1 MTDETSEQNLDRK
14 AKEAKEESGF
24 AKPFKEKSIKEEKI
38 NYEYLLVE
46 QEQTR
51 STLAIALLIC
61 FGVTILL
68 IFVMIWYYQ
77 HRIIDL
83 IKDSTNKELNFTSLE
98 KSFELSKEIITIVWT
113 SQAALLGSAL
123 GFYFGNRNN

>member
-1 MTDETSEQNLDRK
+1 M
-14 AKEAKEESGF
+14 
-24 AKPFKEKSIKEEKI
+24 
-38 NYEYLLVE
+38 
-46 QEQTR
+46 
-51 STLAIALLIC
+51 
-61 FGVTILL
+61 TILL
-68 IFVMIWYYQ
+68 IFVMIGYYQ
-77 HRIIDL
+77 HRIIDI

>member
-1 MTDETSEQNLDRK
+1 
-14 AKEAKEESGF
+14 
-24 AKPFKEKSIKEEKI
+24 
-38 NYEYLLVE
+38 
-46 QEQTR
+46 
-51 STLAIALLIC
+51 
-61 FGVTILL
+61 VTILL
-68 IFVMIWYYQ
+68 IFVMIGYYQ
-77 HRIIDL
+77 HRIIDI

>member
-14 AKEAKEESGF
+14 AKEESGF
-24 AKPFKEKSIKEEKI
+24 AQPFKEKEEGIKEEKI
-38 NYEYLLVE
+38 KYDYLLVE

-68 IFVMIWYYQ
+68 IFVMIGYYQ
-77 HRIIDL
+77 HRIIDI

>member
-1 MTDETSEQNLDRK
+1 MIDEIPKEDLDRETEDSDSPK
-14 AKEAKEESGF
+14 KF
-24 AKPFKEKSIKEEKI
+24 EEKDLKKQGI
-38 NYEYLLVE
+38 EFEKQQEETRANLARSLVVF
-46 QEQTR
+46 
-51 STLAIALLIC
+51 
-61 FGVTILL
+61 FGVTIVL
-68 IFVMIWYYQ
+68 IFVMIGYYQ
-77 HRIIDL
+77 HLIIDL